1 MSKKII
7 SPSYNKIKKLKLKL
21 KFEHYKIPFFK
32 KKMWILITY

>member
-1 MSKKII
+1 M

-32 KKMWILITY
+32 KKMQILITY